1 MGTPEDTVQKEREAH
16 FLAFF
21 AGNDEVCIRKKN
33 EEVNS
38 TPGTKRGVQDEE
50 DEVDDDEEGKGPT
63 YKWSHTEHM
72 KVNIYN
78 EIFYLLNHSHNGK
91 YKLFTV
97 HRYLV

>member
-1 MGTPEDTVQKEREAH
+1 MDKPEGAVHSEREAH

-21 AGNDEVCIRKKN
+21 VGNDEVCIKAKKKP
-33 EEVNS
+33 VN
-38 TPGTKRGVQDEE
+38 TPGSKRGAQDED
-50 DEVDDDEEGKGPT
+50 DEVDDEEGQGPT
-63 YKWSHTEHM
+63 YKWSHGEHM
-72 KVNIYN
+72 KVNIY